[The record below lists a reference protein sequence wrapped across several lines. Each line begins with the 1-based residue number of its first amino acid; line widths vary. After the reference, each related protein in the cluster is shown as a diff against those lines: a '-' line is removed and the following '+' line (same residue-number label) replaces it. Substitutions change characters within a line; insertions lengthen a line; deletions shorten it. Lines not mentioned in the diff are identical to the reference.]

1 MLPFLDLRSRAILV
15 WGFAKDRLEQPN
27 KMEGRETESPGD
39 RGYGEGL
46 VLPVPQ

>member
-1 MLPFLDLRSRAILV
+1 MLRFLDLRPRAILV
-15 WGFAKDRLEQPN
+15 RGFAKDRLEQPN
-27 KMEGRETESPGD
+27 KMKRRETGGPGD